1 MLKEAGG
8 LLGKREKKK
17 KKLYY
22 LFGPLRI
29 LEYSNKNTVDIWSL
43 LGQESRGGR
52 GVGR

>member
-8 LLGKREKKK
+8 LLKKKRK

-29 LEYSNKNTVDIWSL
+29 LEYSNENAVDIWSL
-43 LGQESRGGR
+43 LGQESQGGR
-52 GVGR
+52 GVGQ